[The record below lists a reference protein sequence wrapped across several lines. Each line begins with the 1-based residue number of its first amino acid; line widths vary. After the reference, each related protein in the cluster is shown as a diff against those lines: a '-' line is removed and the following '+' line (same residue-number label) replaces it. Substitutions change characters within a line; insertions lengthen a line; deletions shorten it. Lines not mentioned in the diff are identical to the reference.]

1 MMGLQQTVLKLAS
14 EKSQNKGDN
23 SLTSAYA
30 AVSTSNHDQHSD
42 NLVPT
47 SVNMNGGYRFPRSE
61 FGIPSEYI
69 PHINIVPDN
78 IKK

>member
-1 MMGLQQTVLKLAS
+1 MGLQQIVLKLAS
-14 EKSQNKGDN
+14 EKSQNKEDN

-30 AVSTSNHDQHSD
+30 AMSTSNHDQHSV
-42 NLVPT
+42 NLVST
-47 SVNMNGGYRFPRSE
+47 SVNTNGGYRFPWSE

-69 PHINIVPDN
+69 PHIDVVPDN